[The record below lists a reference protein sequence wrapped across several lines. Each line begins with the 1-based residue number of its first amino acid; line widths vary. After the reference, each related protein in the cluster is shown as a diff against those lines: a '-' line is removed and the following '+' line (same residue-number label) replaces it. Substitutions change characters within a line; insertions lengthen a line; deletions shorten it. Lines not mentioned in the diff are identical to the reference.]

1 MLGVNNQ
8 IIEGLILEREL
19 TRDPY
24 DMLDSE
30 KVVVGS

>member
-8 IIEGLILEREL
+8 MIEGLLLEREL

-24 DMLDSE
+24 DMLDSD
-30 KVVVGS
+30 K